1 MKRLYIQ
8 KKWPC
13 HPLVILLMVFVFA
26 TACQSTASEANT
38 AATMI
43 HEEEMNGM
51 AASDGH
57 GTAMRQF
64 VPNDGAT
71 VRIAA
76 PANEASFKSSDTV
89 PVIIE
94 TTNFTIGEIGN
105 HWHIY
110 LDGSPIM
117 VMGGNIFNLQNLS
130 VGHHDIQVY
139 LSNGHHE
146 DLEQGDQ
153 VTIMVEE

>member
-1 MKRLYIQ
+1 MNHLYLQ
-8 KKWPC
+8 KKLTC
-13 HPLVILLMVFVFA
+13 HVLVILLLVFF
-26 TACQSTASEANT
+26 TACRAASSEVNT
-38 AATMI
+38 SAAMT
-43 HEEEMNGM
+43 HEEEMTG
-51 AASDGH
+51 AEAGDGH

-71 VRIAA
+71 VRIAS

-94 TTNFTIGEIGN
+94 TMNFTIGEIGN

-130 VGHHDIQVY
+130 PGHHDIQVY
-139 LSNGHHE
+139 LSNGRHE
-146 DLEQGDQ
+146 DLERGDQ